1 MHLAHSLPESKV
13 SRLQDRTAALLADGY
28 RIGYRHG
35 VWRGSLYGFAAACA
49 LAFCALVTREA
60 FADQYPLGPEVQKRL
75 LQRASELYIHWPE
88 GRELP
93 KPQLLWKS
101 PEWFQITRGMT
112 ERAAWGSVD
121 AGNVVMNEYV
131 LRHEFL
137 SRTPVLESL
146 AVHEY
151 VHILQRELS
160 GPVTDCM
167 DLARREREAYSVQ
180 AAYLRLE
187 GVNLVLTT
195 EEPECGP

>member
-28 RIGYRHG
+28 RIGYKHG
-35 VWRGSLYGFAAACA
+35 VWRGSLYGFAIACA

-93 KPQLLWKS
+93 RPQLLWRS
-101 PEWFQITRGMT
+101 SEWFAISRGMT
-112 ERAAWGSVD
+112 ERANWGTVE

-137 SRTPVLESL
+137 SRMPILESML
-146 AVHEY
+146 VHEY
-151 VHILQRELS
+151 VHILQRELK
-160 GPVTDCM
+160 GPVTECA
-167 DLARREREAYSVQ
+167 DLAQREREAYSVQ
-180 AAYLRLE
+180 GAYLRSV
-187 GVNLVLTT
+187 GVNIVMNP
-195 EEPECGP
+195 EEPECGD